1 MELIFDII
9 ADLILKLLGK
19 VTEQTKSATV
29 QTFVDVLVAAAFLV
43 AVDGCAIWCAV
54 SFYRKGNMLLAVMLA
69 FAAVIFFLLVG
80 FMILRRII
88 RRRKS

>member
-1 MELIFDII
+1 MELIFDVI

-29 QTFVDVLVAAAFLV
+29 QTFVDGLVAAAFLV

-69 FAAVIFFLLVG
+69 AAVIFFLLVG